1 MPQVRTAPSAD
12 NRRTPKNVEW
22 LWISMNYMRISMNQY
37 ELDWRFAILCLRSDR
52 PWPRCQKVLGQKL
65 HRSLPARC
73 SQQIKQ
79 VNPHGTQPALK
90 EFQHVEENVKF
101 QKGLTWATGVHVGR
115 LVRCNVE
122 GIWRNHIRT
131 YIIWTF
137 AIILLYYLYLIVF
150 ICVYTIYY
158 LWIITVQPSYYYSTC
173 YDITGTC
180 IVCVFLCLSNWC
192 PNIPTIEARLL
203 SRSCPS
209 QTFSYCCEKEAGIG
223 NLQDILNQIVLDHAR
238 PTYFKIM
245 SACIICCNLDSWS
258 TLVLSGYLS
267 KCIPSYSPNQL
278 KASESVTKCKQ
289 SLHEDSDTPK
299 SCWRRPI
306 GEKHSRLGGLAE
318 WHRTFG

>member
-1 MPQVRTAPSAD
+1 
-12 NRRTPKNVEW
+12 
-22 LWISMNYMRISMNQY
+22 MNICIY
-37 ELDWRFAILCLRSDR
+37 
-52 PWPRCQKVLGQKL
+52 
-65 HRSLPARC
+65 
-73 SQQIKQ
+73 
-79 VNPHGTQPALK
+79 
-90 EFQHVEENVKF
+90 
-101 QKGLTWATGVHVGR
+101 
-115 LVRCNVE
+115 
-122 GIWRNHIRT
+122 
-131 YIIWTF
+131 
-137 AIILLYYLYLIVF
+137 LLYYLYLIVF

-180 IVCVFLCLSNWC
+180 IVLYNCAFLCLSDWC

-209 QTFSYCCEKEAGIG
+209 QTFSFCCEKEAGIG

-267 KCIPSYSPNQL
+267 KCIPAYSPNQL

-306 GEKHSRLGGLAE
+306 GERHSRLGGLAE
-318 WHRTFG
+318 WHRTFGWQIWDLPSFQRWREQQLVGEQKGPEEG